1 MNLINHH
8 GTALRISQWA
18 KKMGLSYRTVWR
30 MVRERKLPPPYQAI
44 QFKTGTIRIFD
55 VRTPKTSKGAKV
67 VIYARINSLSEAS
80 DLEEQVAKCRRFCN
94 ACGWQIVKIVREH
107 APGFGERKKFQA
119 LLSSPPGRLVVAH
132 PSVLSRFD
140 STITEILLRHL
151 GCELV
156 MVDRTKQREGDGGML
171 EDLTRAISSACNLH
185 YGPKRGRL
193 LVEDL
198 SKLVKIRRE

>member
-8 GTALRISQWA
+8 GSALRISQWA

-55 VRTPKTSKGAKV
+55 TRSRNSKGAKAV
-67 VIYARINSLSEAS
+67 VYARINSLSEGA
-80 DLEEQVAKCRRFCN
+80 DLEEQIAKCRLFCN
-94 ACGWQIVKIVREH
+94 GCGWQVVKVVREH

-119 LLSSPPGRLVVAH
+119 LLQDPPERLVVSH

-140 STITEILLRHL
+140 STVTEILLRNL

-171 EDLTRAISSACNLH
+171 EDLTGAISSACNLH

-198 SKLVKIRRE
+198 SKLVKSRRQ

>member
-1 MNLINHH
+1 MDLKKQH
-8 GTALRISQWA
+8 GSALGISQWA

-55 VRTPKTSKGAKV
+55 AKSPNSSREAKAV
-67 VIYARINSLSEAS
+67 VYARINSLSEAA
-80 DLEEQVAKCRRFCN
+80 DLEEQVVKCRRFCN
-94 ACGWQIVKIVREH
+94 ARGWQVVKIVREH

-119 LLSSPPGRLVVAH
+119 LLSDPPGRLVVYH

-140 STITEILLRHL
+140 STVTEILLRNL

-171 EDLTRAISSACNLH
+171 EDLTGAISSACNLH

-198 SKLVKIRRE
+198 SKLVKARRA